1 MSDKYRIDSHKLI
14 YHPERVAQWI
24 NQGDVYPIYVEIA
37 PSGTC
42 NHRCVFCALD
52 YLEYKPVFLD
62 KDLIIKNLKIMAGK
76 GIKSVMYAG
85 EGEPLLNKHT
95 PEIINKTKS
104 LGIDVSMTSN
114 GSLFNKDVAE
124 ECLHSFSW
132 VRFSVNAGSEETYQK
147 VHNTK
152 AGEFTKV
159 LDNISNAI
167 QLKKQKNLAATIG
180 VQLLLIPQNTHEV
193 VQMGEK
199 LKEIGVDYY
208 TVKPFSQ
215 HPKSINKM
223 EDTFNYQQHLEI
235 EQMLNNLVTKDFNII
250 FRSNAMKKLQEERGY
265 ERCLGNCFW
274 AYVDA
279 KANVWAC
286 SAYLGDE
293 DFCFG
298 SMKELDFNQIWEGQ
312 RRKEFLERINE
323 MDVHDCREICRL
335 DEINRYLHQL
345 RYPNAHVNFI

>member
-1 MSDKYRIDSHKLI
+1 MGDRFRIDSHKLI

-24 NQGDVYPIYVEIA
+24 KHDDVYPIYVEIA

-52 YLEYKPVFLD
+52 YMEYEPVFQD
-62 KDLIIKNLKIMAGK
+62 KDLLLRNLQIMAAK
-76 GIKSVMYAG
+76 GVKSVMYAG
-85 EGEPLLNKHT
+85 EGEPLLNRNT
-95 PEIINKTKS
+95 PEIVNRTKT

-114 GSLFNKDVAE
+114 GSMFTKEVAE

-132 VRFSVNAGSEETYQK
+132 VRFSVNAGSDETYQK
-147 VHNTK
+147 VHRVK
-152 AGEFTKV
+152 AGEYGKV
-159 LDNISNAI
+159 LANISNAV
-167 QLKKQKNLAATIG
+167 QLKKQRKLATTIG
-180 VQLLLIPQNTHEV
+180 VQLLLIPQNTREV
-193 VQMGEK
+193 VQMAGK
-199 LKEIGVDYY
+199 LKEIGVDYF

-215 HPKSINKM
+215 HPKSFNRL
-223 EDTFNYQQHLEI
+223 EDNFSYQQHLEI
-235 EQMLNNLVTKDFNII
+235 EQELQGLAAKDFGIV

-274 AYVDA
+274 AYIDA

-298 SMKELDFNQIWEGQ
+298 SLKDQNFDQIWEGQ
-312 RRKEFLERINE
+312 RRREFLGRIKE
-323 MDVHDCREICRL
+323 MDVQDCREICRL

-345 RYPNAHVNFI
+345 KHPNGHVNFI